1 MTPADRQKLIAQA
14 TEWFRKVIIPNHLRN
29 TQKLVSA
36 REFDI
41 NPFLVTYLATF
52 FGGKPNPESIARALL
67 YPRVLGTSI
76 TTSFGTNMQ
85 SFICNVLKDS
95 FGSMVPG
102 IDIEFVDAVDGR
114 KKYCQ
119 AKLGPNTINKDDVKT
134 IHDHFR
140 DARNLG
146 KTNNLKVAVDDMVVA
161 IMYGNPGQ
169 ENGHYKR
176 LSGEHGYPLLIG
188 ADFWHRLTGDQYFY
202 ADLLDGLLRSI
213 VDAAVENDVAS
224 VLEKTVEALSGTDT
238 VKTLAIRLA
247 AQP

>member
-1 MTPADRQKLIAQA
+1 MTPADRQKIITQA
-14 TEWFRKVIIPNHLRN
+14 TEWFRTVIIPNHLRN

-36 REFDI
+36 KEFDI

-52 FGGKPNPESIARALL
+52 FEGQLTPEAIARALL

-102 IDIEFVDAVDGR
+102 IDIEFVDAIDGR

-119 AKLGPNTINKDDVKT
+119 AKLGPNTINRDDVKT
-134 IHDHFR
+134 IHDHFK

-146 KTNNLKVAVDDMVVA
+146 KTNNLKVAVDDMVIA

-176 LSGEHGYPLLIG
+176 LSSEHGYPLLIG
-188 ADFWHRLTGDQYFY
+188 ADFWHRLTGDAHFY
-202 ADLLDGLLRSI
+202 ADLLDSLLRSI
-213 VDAAVENDVAS
+213 VDAAVASDVAG
-224 VLEKTVEALSGTDT
+224 VLEKTVAALSSTAT
-238 VKTLAIRLA
+238 VKSLANIRV